1 MEFKRIAE
9 VLDAVSQTKK
19 RREKISL
26 VSSFLKEVIPKSEVE
41 AAALLLGGRIFAE
54 TDGQTLNISWKGLLS
69 ALHNIIEF
77 DDKDLSSLYEGDTGE
92 AIAALVTS
100 KNHTQQELL
109 FREEL
114 TISGVMNELTRLAS
128 VKGKGSMK
136 EKQAGISRLMAEAS
150 PRELRYLTALIL
162 NDMRTGLS
170 EGLLAESIAEAF
182 SIEGDIVR
190 RAWSFSGD
198 IGYVARIAAEGGK
211 SEVEKITIN
220 LMTPIKPMLATSA
233 DVDSLEDTVINSE
246 VSFELKLDGARVQ
259 IHKDHE
265 DVRIFSRQLSDVTE
279 SLPDI
284 VDIVRR
290 HIRVS
295 RCILDGEVI
304 AVDDSGKPFPFQV
317 VMTRFGR
324 IREVKEA
331 HQNTKLQLL
340 LFDIL
345 LQEDQSLVDEPYSRR
360 RSILEETIPSE
371 FIVERLFSNDIN
383 EIMQFFAKS
392 QVLGHEGLVAK
403 TLDSP
408 YFPGVRGK
416 HWLKLKHTLEGM
428 DLVIIA
434 AEWGHGRRSKWL
446 SDYHLA
452 VRDDETGEF
461 VMIGKTYKGL
471 TDDEFDKMTQD
482 LKSLEIAS
490 HRHVVQVRPEI
501 VVEVL
506 AAEIQKSPTY
516 SSGYALRFARIIN
529 IREDKGPQ
537 DVMTLQELEM
547 LFDKQ
552 FRYKAR

>member
-9 VLDAVSQTKK
+9 VLDAVSETSK

-26 VSSFLKEVIPKSEVE
+26 VSSLLKEVPKSEVE

-54 TDGQTLNISWKGLLS
+54 TDEQTLNISWKGLLN

-77 DDKDLSSLYEGDTGE
+77 DDKDLSTLYEGDTGE
-92 AIAALVTS
+92 AIAALVVS
-100 KNHTQQELL
+100 KKHTLQELL

-114 TISGVMNELTRLAS
+114 TIAGVMSELTRLAS
-128 VKGKGSMK
+128 VKGKGSIK

-150 PRELRYLTALIL
+150 PRELRYITALIL

-170 EGLLAESIAEAF
+170 GGLLAESIAEAF
-182 SIEGDIVR
+182 SIDGDTVR

-198 IGYVARIAAEGGK
+198 IGYVARVAAEGGR
-211 SEVEKITIN
+211 SGVEKITIN
-220 LMTPIKPMLATSA
+220 LLTPIKPMLATSA
-233 DVDSLEDTVINSE
+233 DMDYFENLASNTEFA
-246 VSFELKLDGARVQ
+246 FELKLDGARVQ
-259 IHKDHE
+259 IHKDQE
-265 DVRIFSRQLSDVTE
+265 DIRIFSRQLSDVTE

-284 VDIVRR
+284 VDIVRENL
-290 HIRVS
+290 RVN

-304 AVDDSGKPFPFQV
+304 AIDDSGKPFPFQV

-324 IREVKEA
+324 TREVKEA
-331 HQNTKLQLL
+331 HQNTKLHLL

-360 RSILEETIPSE
+360 RNILEENIPSE
-371 FIVERLFSNDIN
+371 FIVERLVSSDIN
-383 EIMQFFAKS
+383 EVTQFFAKS
-392 QVLGHEGLVAK
+392 QELGHEGLVAK

-416 HWLKLKHTLEGM
+416 YWLKLKHTLEAM
-428 DLVIIA
+428 DLVIVA

-452 VRDDETGEF
+452 VRDDDTGEF
-461 VMIGKTYKGL
+461 VTIGKTYKGL
-471 TDDEFDKMTQD
+471 TDDEFEKMTQD
-482 LKSLEIAS
+482 LKNLEITS

-537 DVMTLQELEM
+537 DVMTLQELEI